1 MKATAALAFFLTVA
15 MTLFIAGFLSASALM
30 AKPATEALANINVPD
45 LWTSEPKRVATAE
58 RELERAPAAP
68 PVDLAS
74 SDSLAVNPPV
84 VAQPMASMDNASAE
98 INKTEPGAP
107 VNDTD
112 LAMAQDQAIDN
123 PEHQAPE
130 HQAWCERRYRSYSA
144 DDNSYSAYSG
154 ERKSCISP
162 YMDVASTN
170 DIGRM
175 SPPSDLA
182 TDNHVRQCQERY
194 SSYRVSDNTYQ
205 PYSGPRRACVID

>member
-1 MKATAALAFFLTVA
+1 MKATTALAFFLTVA

-45 LWTSEPKRVATAE
+45 LWTSEPKRVVAAE
-58 RELERAPAAP
+58 QGLERAPAAP

-74 SDSLAVNPPV
+74 SDSLAVHQPV
-84 VAQPMASMDNASAE
+84 VAPPVASMDNASAE
-98 INKTEPGAP
+98 IDKTEPGAP
-107 VNDTD
+107 VGETD
-112 LAMAQDQAIDN
+112 LAMAQDEIAN
-123 PEHQAPE
+123 NPE

-144 DDNSYSAYSG
+144 ADNSYSAYSG
-154 ERKSCISP
+154 ERRTCISP

-175 SPPSDLA
+175 SAPSDLA
-182 TDNHVRQCQERY
+182 TDDHVRQCQERY
-194 SSYRVSDNTYQ
+194 SSYRASDNTYQ